1 MTPEWILVILE
12 VTQVLDE
19 LGVPYCICGS
29 GASIIHGVV
38 RATIDCDLVAD
49 LKLEHID
56 LLTAKLNHDFYIEPD
71 NIRQAIAHNRSFNLI
86 HQKTMFK
93 VDIFI
98 PQVRPFEKSQL
109 ARRES
114 KIIAHDPDCTAWIA
128 SAEDTVLAKL
138 DWYRLGNEVSERQW
152 RDVLGVLK
160 TKAGAL
166 NIGYMQEMAATMQIS
181 DLLERALKE
190 ATKPSDS

>member
-1 MTPEWILVILE
+1 MTPEWIVVILE
-12 VTQVLDE
+12 VTEVLDE

-29 GASIIHGVV
+29 GASIVHGVV

-49 LKLEHID
+49 LKPEHID
-56 LLTAKLNHDFYIEPD
+56 VLTAKLNDDFYIEPD
-71 NIRQAIAHNRSFNLI
+71 SIRQAIAQNRSFNLI

-98 PQVRPFEKSQL
+98 PKPRPFDQSQL
-109 ARRES
+109 ARREN
-114 KIIAHDPDCTAWIA
+114 KIIAHDPDCKAWIA

-138 DWYRLGNEVSERQW
+138 EWYRLGNEISERQW

-160 TKAGAL
+160 TKAGML
-166 NIGYMQEMAATMQIS
+166 NLEYMQTMAASMQIS
-181 DLLERALKE
+181 DLLKRALE
-190 ATKPSDS
+190 ESTKP